1 MALEV
6 RIPAVG
12 ESITEVEIGTW
23 LKKEGDAVKA
33 DEPLVEL
40 VTDKATLELPAPAAG
55 VLGKILIPSGQAK
68 VGDVVAMLEE
78 EAGTAAPAPSQSSA
92 NANPSAANATAYS
105 ATGSTEPTAPSQGN
119 PAPSGGTAVVEPKV
133 MPAAER
139 VMAQA
144 GLTADQVQ
152 PSGPG
157 GRILKED
164 AQRAAEAKSAPT
176 PSSTSTQAL
185 SPKPPSVPPIPLTP
199 KAPGER
205 KDDVVPMTPLRRR
218 IAERLLLAKQSTAML
233 TTFNEA
239 DMGSVMELRKEY
251 GEGFQKKYGMKLG
264 FMSFFVKAVTQALQ
278 EIPQLNAEIQG
289 TNIVYHRYYDIGI
302 AVGGGEGLV
311 VPVIRDTDRL
321 SMAQIE
327 AAIADYGERVRS
339 KKIKPDELMGG
350 TFTIT
355 NGGIY
360 GSLNSTPILN
370 PPQVGILGMH
380 AIVERPVAKGGQVV
394 IRPMMNLALSYD
406 HRVVDGRE
414 AVTFLKRVK
423 ELIENPVRLA
433 LEV

>member
-1 MALEV
+1 MALELK
-6 RIPAVG
+6 IPAVG
-12 ESITEVEIGTW
+12 ESITEVEIGQW

-55 VLGKILIPSGQAK
+55 VLGRILIPSGQAK
-68 VGDVVAMLEE
+68 VGDVVALLEE
-78 EAGTAAPAPSQSSA
+78 SAGTVAPAPAAPMSAPAAPA
-92 NANPSAANATAYS
+92 AAVA
-105 ATGSTEPTAPSQGN
+105 EPR
-119 PAPSGGTAVVEPKV
+119 V

-139 VMAQA
+139 VAAQSGVDVSRVEGT
-144 GLTADQVQ
+144 GL
-152 PSGPG
+152 G
-157 GRILKED
+157 GRVLKED
-164 AQRAAEAKSAPT
+164 VQKVAAAPAAAPQPASAPA
-176 PSSTSTQAL
+176 PA
-185 SPKPPSVPPIPLTP
+185 PKPAVAVPPVALKT
-199 KAPGER
+199 GER

-218 IAERLLLAKQSTAML
+218 IAERLLAAKQNTAML

-239 DMGSVMELRKEY
+239 DMGMVMELRKEY
-251 GEGFQKKYGMKLG
+251 GEAFQKKYGLKLG

-278 EIPQLNAEIQG
+278 EIPQLNAEIRG
-289 TNIVYHRYYDIGI
+289 TEIVYHRYYDIGI

-311 VPVIRDTDRL
+311 VPVVRNTDLL

-327 AAIADYGERVRS
+327 AAIADYGERVRA
-339 KKIKPDELMGG
+339 KKIKPEELMGG

-370 PPQVGILGMH
+370 SPQVGILGMH

-406 HRVVDGRE
+406 HRIVDGRE

-423 ELIENPVRLA
+423 EMIENPVRLVV
-433 LEV
+433 EV

>member
-1 MALEV
+1 MAVELKV
-6 RIPAVG
+6 PAVG
-12 ESITEVEIGTW
+12 ESITEVEIGQW
-23 LKKEGDAVKA
+23 LKKEGEAVKV

-40 VTDKATLELPAPAAG
+40 VTDKATLELPSPVNG
-55 VLGKILIPSGQAK
+55 VLGKILVSSGVAK

-78 EAGTAAPAPSQSSA
+78 GAAPVARPEAAPQPAPSPQ
-92 NANPSAANATAYS
+92 
-105 ATGSTEPTAPSQGN
+105 
-119 PAPSGGTAVVEPKV
+119 PAPAQPQPIA

-139 VMAQA
+139 LMAQSGITPA
-144 GLTADQVQ
+144 QVQ

-164 AQRAAEAKSAPT
+164 VQQAIATKPAPAPAPAPT
-176 PSSTSTQAL
+176 
-185 SPKPPSVPPIPLTP
+185 VPLTP
-199 KAPGER
+199 KALGER

-218 IAERLLLAKQSTAML
+218 IAERLLAAKQNTAML

-239 DMGSVMELRKEY
+239 DMGMVMDLRKEY
-251 GEGFQKKYGMKLG
+251 GESFQKKYGVKLG
-264 FMSFFVKAVTQALQ
+264 FMSFFVRAVVQALQ
-278 EIPQLNAEIQG
+278 EIPQLNAEIRG
-289 TNIVYHRYYDIGI
+289 GDIVYHRYYDIGI

-311 VPVIRDTDRL
+311 VPVIRDADKL

-327 AAIADYGERVRS
+327 AVIADYGARVRE
-339 KKIKPDELMGG
+339 KKIKPEELMGG

-380 AIVERPVAKGGQVV
+380 AIVERPVARNGQVV

-406 HRVVDGRE
+406 HRIVDGRE
-414 AVTFLKRVK
+414 AVTFLKRIK

>member
-1 MALEV
+1 
-6 RIPAVG
+6 VG

-23 LKKEGDAVKA
+23 LKKEGDVVKT

-78 EAGTAAPAPSQSSA
+78 GAGTAAPTPSQSPA
-92 NANPSAANATAYS
+92 NADPSAANATAYS
-105 ATGSTEPTAPSQGN
+105 ATASAEPPAASQGN
-119 PAPSGGTAVVEPKV
+119 PAPSGGTAVAEPKV

-164 AQRAAEAKSAPT
+164 VQHAAEAKSAPT
-176 PSSTSTQAL
+176 PSSTPTQAP
-185 SPKPPSVPPIPLTP
+185 SPKAHSAPSIPLTP

-218 IAERLLLAKQSTAML
+218 IAERLLSAKQNTAML

-327 AAIADYGERVRS
+327 ATIADYGERVRS
-339 KKIKPDELMGG
+339 KKIKPEELMGG

>member
-1 MALEV
+1 VALEV
-6 RIPAVG
+6 KIPAVG
-12 ESITEVEIGTW
+12 ESITEVEIGAW
-23 LKKEGDAVKA
+23 LKKEGEAVKA

-68 VGDVVAMLEE
+68 VGDVVAWLEE
-78 EAGTAAPAPSQSSA
+78 GAVAAPPPQPPASVEPPAPSQGGG
-92 NANPSAANATAYS
+92 AAAVA
-105 ATGSTEPTAPSQGN
+105 EPR
-119 PAPSGGTAVVEPKV
+119 V

-139 VMAQA
+139 ILAQA
-144 GLTADQVQ
+144 GLSAAQVQ

-157 GRILKED
+157 GRLLKED
-164 AQRAAEAKSAPT
+164 AQRAAEAKSAPV
-176 PSSTSTQAL
+176 PAP
-185 SPKPPSVPPIPLTP
+185 SPKPSPTVPLTP
-199 KAPGER
+199 SAPGER

-218 IAERLLLAKQSTAML
+218 IAERLLSAKQNTAML

-289 TNIVYHRYYDIGI
+289 ANLVYHRYYDIGI

-311 VPVIRDTDRL
+311 VPVIRDADRL

-327 AAIADYGERVRS
+327 ATIADYGERVRS
-339 KKIKPDELMGG
+339 KKIKPEELMGG